1 MALPLAHLNEGA
13 ILVVDMLFGLAIAR
27 DKEHLKKRKEK
38 GEEKLRRENWQE
50 IAGTREQTTVT
61 TE

>member
-13 ILVVDMLFGLAIAR
+13 ILVVHMLFGLAIAR
-27 DKEHLKKRKEK
+27 DEEHLKKEK